1 MCRPLTALAVA
12 LLLAAPSIAQAQ
24 TGEALIKKLGASAP
38 VPNPTFPADKALTYK
53 IAWSVTAA
61 PEKPDQLADGF
72 RRPANFL
79 YMTDTEGVPRA
90 QVHLAVIVYGPATKS
105 LMHAAA
111 YKATTGVDN
120 GSVAL
125 LEALDAAGVQVIV
138 CRQAL
143 ARLKITR
150 EQLLPFVKVAT
161 SASMARATLAAQGY
175 ATFGQ

>member
-1 MCRPLTALAVA
+1 
-12 LLLAAPSIAQAQ
+12 
-24 TGEALIKKLGASAP
+24 
-38 VPNPTFPADKALTYK
+38 
-53 IAWSVTAA
+53 VTAA

-90 QVHLAVIVYGPATKS
+90 QVHLAVIVYGPAKS

-111 YKATTGVDN
+111 YKGGN
-120 GSVAL
+120 RRRQRSVAL
-125 LEALDAAGVQVIV
+125 LEVLDAAGVRVIV
-138 CRQAL
+138 CGQAL

-161 SASMARATLAAQGY
+161 SASMARDARRARY

>member
-1 MCRPLTALAVA
+1 M
-12 LLLAAPSIAQAQ
+12 
-24 TGEALIKKLGASAP
+24 
-38 VPNPTFPADKALTYK
+38 
-53 IAWSVTAA
+53 
-61 PEKPDQLADGF
+61 
-72 RRPANFL
+72 
-79 YMTDTEGVPRA
+79 PRA

-105 LMHAAA
+105 LMHAVA

-138 CRQAL
+138 CGQAL

-161 SASMARATLAAQGY
+161 SASMARATLAAQGTR
-175 ATFGQ
+175 TFGQ